1 MAEESEEYLNEL
13 SYDINDKAYD
23 DFDVE
28 VNLYLS
34 PPDFKEF
41 IIAPFKHLNSP
52 LKSSQCKSGP
62 IKLPKIILD
71 TYQDWDFNNYHQME
85 LMAILYLHYYRSCD
99 EWRKI
104 SELEKQ
110 VADILIALP
119 HFKSVNELITYAY
132 VSGDIKINDFEQVI
146 EVDENGVEDVTGR
159 VTE

>member
-1 MAEESEEYLNEL
+1 MNEEIEEYHNEL
-13 SYDINDKAYD
+13 SFDINEETYD

-28 VNLYLS
+28 INTYLS

-41 IIAPFKHLNSP
+41 IFAPFKQLNSP
-52 LKSSQCKSGP
+52 LKSTFCKSGP

-71 TYQDWDFNNYHQME
+71 RYENWDFNNYHQME
-85 LMAILYLHYYRSCD
+85 LMAILYLHFYRSCD

-104 SELEKQ
+104 SELERQ

-132 VSGDIKINDFEQVI
+132 VSGDIKISDFEQVI
-146 EVDENGVEDVTGR
+146 EVDEHGVEDVTDR
-159 VTE
+159 VSE